1 MPYGLFTAIPF
12 VGHLNPLLRQA
23 EELQRRGWR
32 VGVAAMREMG
42 AHIAAEAPGVP
53 FVDLG
58 PLGELHEV
66 LRRAETEACADQNY
80 RRGGLRLMSA
90 LSRLWAPMFDGL
102 VAEITRDRPDLLMVD
117 IFTWP
122 GIAAAEKT
130 RTPLAVNNPS
140 LLTGVPFGLMPP
152 APQVP
157 LLMTGQS
164 IHRIG
169 AVQAA
174 LDPIIRRLMF
184 VVLSHTVG
192 RQYHALRS
200 SRHLPVVGLDESLR
214 RVLILVNGAFGLEYP
229 RPLPAN
235 VEMVGPML
243 SADVPALPQELDD
256 WLANGPPVV
265 YVNLGTVSIAS
276 APQLA
281 TMAAA
286 LTGDDWRAL
295 WVLKPAQAA
304 LLPGPL
310 PASVRVTNWVPS
322 PRAVLAHPNVRV
334 FLTHCGINSVH
345 ESLVAGTPMVG
356 IPMLADQR
364 DMAVRVADAG
374 AGLWL
379 EKSQFTADALRRAI
393 TRVLREPSFRAPIPA
408 LQEAFVRA
416 GGAARAADLIEREA
430 AAHAARQ
437 SAGAGDWIQAAG
449 VTGGGVRPPA

>member
-23 EELQRRGWR
+23 EEMQRRGWR
-32 VGVAAMREMG
+32 VGVAAMREMS

-58 PLGELHEV
+58 PLGELHDV
-66 LRRAETEACADQNY
+66 LRQAESDACADPNY
-80 RRGGLRLMSA
+80 RRGGLRLMAA
-90 LSRLWAPMFDGL
+90 LSRLWAPMFDSL

-157 LLMTGQS
+157 LLMSGQS

-184 VVLSHTVG
+184 AVLSHTVG

-200 SRHLPVVGLDESLR
+200 SRQLPTVGLDDALR

-229 RPLPAN
+229 RPLPPN

-243 SADVPALPQELDD
+243 SADVPALPPELAG

-281 TMAAA
+281 SMASAITA
-286 LTGDDWRAL
+286 GDWRAL
-295 WVLKPAQAA
+295 WVMKPAQAA

-310 PASVRVTNWVPS
+310 PDSVRITNWVPS

-345 ESLVAGTPMVG
+345 ESLVAGTPIVG

-379 EKSQFTADALRRAI
+379 EKSEFTEGALRRAI
-393 TRVLREPSFRAPIPA
+393 TRVLCEPSFRAPIPA
-408 LQEAFVRA
+408 LQEAFGRA
-416 GGAARAADLIEREA
+416 GGVARAADLIEREA
-430 AAHAARQ
+430 AAHAARTLE
-437 SAGAGDWIQAAG
+437 GAGEGIQAAAAA
-449 VTGGGVRPPA
+449 GGP